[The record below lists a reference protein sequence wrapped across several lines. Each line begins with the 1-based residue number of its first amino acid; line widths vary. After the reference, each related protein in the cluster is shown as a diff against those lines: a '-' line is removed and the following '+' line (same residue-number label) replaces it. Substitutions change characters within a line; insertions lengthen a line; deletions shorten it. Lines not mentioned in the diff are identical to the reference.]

1 MPGPRA
7 GGQRLELCR
16 RQRARIGAVAQKDQ
30 RGELV
35 EEAGRLDGGRD
46 QDEAGVQQGEP
57 SVHHLE
63 QLIEEHRQGD
73 IGRGHHQVGRQP
85 GPVEQLVVLDVMGR
99 GREVALD
106 DQHGGHDGDGVGAA
120 EDVDQ
125 VQGPGHPCQP
135 TRRTTHKG
143 IHQDLR
149 NLCR

>member
-7 GGQRLELCR
+7 GRPAPGAGRGQRACV
-16 RQRARIGAVAQKDQ
+16 GWVAQQDQ

-35 EEAGRLDGGRD
+35 EEAGRLNGGRD

-63 QLIEEHRQGD
+63 QLIEDDRQGGV
-73 IGRGHHQVGRQP
+73 GRGHHQVGREP
-85 GPVEQLVVLDVMGR
+85 GPVEQLVGLEVVGR

-106 DQHGGHDGDGVGAA
+106 DQHGGHDGDGKGAA

-135 TRRTTHKG
+135 TGRT
-143 IHQDLR
+143 IHNR
-149 NLCR
+149 IH